1 MNLHQIQP
9 MTGIKYGLLAGM
21 TILLMACDKA
31 PQEQA
36 MEMPPPQVTVAK
48 PLVLE
53 LTDWDE
59 FTGRLHPV
67 ESVEVRPRVSG
78 YLQSVNFTEGS
89 IVNKGDLLYVID
101 PRPYQA
107 ILDQTRADVVRA
119 RAALDL
125 AENDLARAE
134 RLYKSRAISEEELD
148 SRSNQKREAL
158 ASLEAAKAAVTSAEL
173 NVEFTHIK
181 SPITGRIGRTRITAG
196 NLVTGGDF
204 DSTMLTTVVSLD
216 PVYVYFTADEQA
228 VLHYARMDMAGIR
241 KSSRTTHN
249 PVYLR
254 LADEEEYTHEG
265 YMDFVD
271 NQIDLATGTLRV
283 RAVID
288 NPDYL
293 LVPGMFADVKLQG
306 ESQYEAILIPDAAI
320 SVDQTIRFVYV
331 LGENNT
337 VERRQIKPG
346 RLEGSLRVIREGIEP
361 DDVVII
367 NGIQRVR
374 AGVQVAPETGT
385 IELPAVQQG

>member
-9 MTGIKYGLLAGM
+9 MTGIKYGLLTGM
-21 TILLMACDKA
+21 VILLMACDQA
-31 PQEQA
+31 QQEQA

-48 PLVLE
+48 PLVMA

-59 FTGRLHPV
+59 FTGRLHAV
-67 ESVEVRPRVSG
+67 ESVEIRPRVSG

-125 AENDLARAE
+125 AGNDLARAE

-181 SPITGRIGRTRITAG
+181 SPLTGRIGRTRITAG

-204 DSTMLTTVVSLD
+204 DSTMLTTIVSLD

-241 KSSRTTHN
+241 KSSRTIQN

-254 LADEEEYTHEG
+254 LADEEDYTHEG

-346 RLEGSLRVIREGIEP
+346 RLEGSLRVIREGIKP
-361 DDVVII
+361 DDLVII

-385 IELPAVQQG
+385 IELPAVQL